1 MTSETRT
8 LLDREIDDLLLDARG
23 LALVRDMLVKRG
35 ATVEEIASHTRA
47 LARARARLAEL
58 IRGPGSAPEP
68 KHGDRDQVR
77 DAGDGTEP
85 RVGRAVVTAGH
96 LDDERDDDR
105 ADHRHAGDRG
115 RVNVDLTKPLVA
127 AVAA

>member
-1 MTSETRT
+1 MTSDTRA
-8 LLDREIDDLLLDARG
+8 LLDREIDNLLLDIRG
-23 LALVRDMLVKRG
+23 FALVRDMLVKRG

-58 IRGPGSAPEP
+58 IRGPGSAAEP

-85 RVGRAVVTAGH
+85 RVGRAVVAPGH

-105 ADHRHAGDRG
+105 ADHDDAGDRG
-115 RVNVDLTKPLVA
+115 RVYVDLTKPLVPS
-127 AVAA
+127 VAA